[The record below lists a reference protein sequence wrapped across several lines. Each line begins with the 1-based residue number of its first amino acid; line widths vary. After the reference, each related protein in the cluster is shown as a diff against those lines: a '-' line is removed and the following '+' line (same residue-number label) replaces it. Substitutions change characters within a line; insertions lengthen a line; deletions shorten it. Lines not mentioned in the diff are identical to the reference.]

1 MKMGMK
7 EAMKYSVPLQ
17 AASSL
22 GRLPSPRPICLY
34 SEGALRDVLANA
46 LQNQSCRKAV
56 THVIRDQVN
65 SRDLLEHL
73 IDVGK
78 DHTVELSVLAHLEQT
93 PERALVH
100 LFHRFLNGD
109 ELVHDVRVVSGLL
122 VQGLENFQC
131 FLFSALHHKP
141 ARGLRQMND
150 REEDHDGEENLK
162 C

>member
-1 MKMGMK
+1 MMKMGMK

-34 SEGALRDVLANA
+34 SEGALHNVLANA
-46 LQNQSCRKAV
+46 LHSKTV
-56 THVIRDQVN
+56 THIVRDQVN

-100 LFHRFLNGD
+100 LFHRFFNGD

-131 FLFSALHHKP
+131 FIFSTLHHKP
-141 ARGLRQMND
+141 ARGLRQVKD